1 MSLGEIAVDNLHGVV
16 IALALAALGFVLYR
30 ALRRSERR
38 PLRISLG
45 LLVAAFFACAA
56 AAMAGDSPMA
66 RMAAAAAFT
75 LVGFAVIQVAAALL
89 FGVLLQGVAPGVPR
103 IAHDLTAS
111 ALSVAWAL
119 FCLRLAG
126 LDPTQLFATSALVT
140 AVVAFA
146 MQDTLGNV
154 LGGIVVQLDN
164 SLHVGDWLRS
174 DDINGQVVDVRWRYT
189 TVRTRNGELV
199 IMPNSSLMKNRFFVI
214 RAGPGGVMQP
224 WRRGVTLQVDW
235 QAEPSMVIAALEQ
248 GVRDAE
254 IAHVLEDPPPSAVL
268 METGAGYFRYT
279 LRYWLADPRFDDPAD
294 SAVRM
299 HALAALT
306 RAGVR
311 LGLPQEERL
320 TIKENADWYAAQEE
334 REGKRRFEAIRHTD
348 LFAKLPVDEQRALA
362 SRLVHA
368 PFAPGDTMTRQGA
381 VAHWLY
387 LIVRGEARVFVA
399 TAGAPVEV
407 GRLGEG
413 TVFGEM
419 GLLTGEPRSATV
431 VALTAVDCFRLD
443 KAGFAEVLRERP
455 EIAAEI
461 SSIVA
466 ARNAQRHAR
475 LVEAGPAPLARTE
488 LLDRILRFFS
498 LRK

>member
-1 MSLGEIAVDNLHGVV
+1 M
-16 IALALAALGFVLYR
+16 ALALAAVGVLGYR
-30 ALRRSERR
+30 LLRHGDPR
-38 PLRISLG
+38 PLRISLA
-45 LLVAAFFACAA
+45 LLIAAFIAA
-56 AAMAGDSPMA
+56 AGAGMAGDSA
-66 RMAAAAAFT
+66 VSQMAAAAA
-75 LVGFAVIQVAAALL
+75 LVLAGFAVIQVAAALL
-89 FGVLLQGVAPGVPR
+89 FGVLLERLAGAMPR

-119 FCLRLAG
+119 VCLRLAG

-164 SLHVGDWLRS
+164 SLHVGDWVRS

-189 TVRTRNGELV
+189 MVQTRNGEVV
-199 IMPNSSLMKNRFFVI
+199 IVPNASLMKNRFFVV

-224 WRRGVTLQVDW
+224 WRRGITLQVDW

-254 IAHVLEDPPPSAVL
+254 IAHVLEDPAPSAVL
-268 METGAGYFRYT
+268 MEIGAGFCRYT

-320 TIKENADWYAAQEE
+320 TIKENDDWYSAQEE
-334 REGKRRFEAIRHTD
+334 REGKRRLAAIQQTD
-348 LFAKLPVDEQRALA
+348 LFAKLPPAEQQALA
-362 SRLVHA
+362 AHLVHA
-368 PFAPGDTMTRQGA
+368 PFAPGDTMTKQGA

-387 LIVRGEARVFVA
+387 LIVRGEARVFAAVA
-399 TAGAPVEV
+399 NGSPVEV
-407 GRLGEG
+407 GRIGEG
-413 TVFGEM
+413 SVFGEM

-431 VALTAVDCFRLD
+431 VAATAVDCYRLD
-443 KAGFAEVLRERP
+443 KTGFAEVLRARP
-455 EIAAEI
+455 EIAVVI
-461 SSIVA
+461 SSVVE
-466 ARNAQRHAR
+466 ARNAERNAR
-475 LVEAGPAPLARTE
+475 LQQAEAPARSRGD
-488 LLDRILRFFS
+488 LLERILRFFS
-498 LRK
+498 LRG